1 MKFFIFTCA
10 FFVITKALSGRKE
23 HLGITKSFGG
33 NVETGH
39 GYRSANFVKIPY
51 SILSVKEVRIN
62 PAVRDNALFTKL
74 CILTL
79 VSKLTIDS

>member
-1 MKFFIFTCA
+1 M
-10 FFVITKALSGRKE
+10 
-23 HLGITKSFGG
+23 
-33 NVETGH
+33 ETGH

-51 SILSVKEVRIN
+51 SVLSVKEVRIN